1 MGKLPEHKPR
11 AGHSIRD
18 HGQVTQSR
26 TTGWSPEQKPF
37 EKLLSFSQTRKGY
50 PNTSHGQ
57 VTLLETINKLLDH
70 EPQTGRSNRNHL

>member
-37 EKLLSFSQTRKGY
+37 EKLLSFVFLFLNGYFSQYKQAIRT
-50 PNTSHGQ
+50 Q
-57 VTLLETINKLLDH
+57 VTDKLPDQR
-70 EPQTGRSNRNHL
+70 P